1 VDDHPCYS
9 ISVAAELLGMH
20 PQTLRMYE
28 ARGLVRP
35 RRTPGGTRRYSERDL
50 ARVRRIMELTGQLGL
65 NLAGAMRV
73 LELEDQVSALHRRIG
88 ALEADLLEA
97 SRRLRQDVAEVHR
110 TYRRDL
116 VLYQKPLPPERR
128 ENPPWISRS

>member
-50 ARVRRIMELTGQLGL
+50 ARVRRITQLTGQLGL

-88 ALEADLLEA
+88 MLEADLLEA
-97 SRRLRQDVAEVHR
+97 SRRLRQDVAEVHQS
-110 TYRRDL
+110 YRRDL

-128 ENPPWISRS
+128 ENPTWISRS